1 MPAGSLVP
9 ACDERPELTTAVRT
23 DVFDGMLVTLAMYTL
38 NFMHPGRLLRATEQ
52 MQSSYA
58 LNSRT
63 SSY

>member
-1 MPAGSLVP
+1 M
-9 ACDERPELTTAVRT
+9 RT